1 MFYYDLYN
9 FSHLDKYTTRDD
21 PRDDPDYVEPPKPR
35 EVELHRDPLKGFGF
49 VAGSERPVV
58 VRFVTDG
65 NIFKIMCHRI
75 LFSSRLI

>member
-1 MFYYDLYN
+1 MLFTTYLYN
-9 FSHLDKYTTRDD
+9 FSHFDKYTTRDD

-35 EVELHRDPLKGFGF
+35 EVELNRDPLKGFGF

-65 NIFKIMCHRI
+65 KFLK
-75 LFSSRLI
+75 